1 MNIVKGAVGVVTR
14 TADAT
19 AGVAGAVG
27 GAAVTG
33 VLGGVQGT
41 VAGIRNGLSSGSHST
56 PAAVLTLAAIGAS
69 GLVEWPV
76 LLGVGGTA
84 LLVRQLNQRSRPAAA
99 STPDATPRTRSRR
112 TGPAKKA
119 PARTAARRT
128 S

>member
-1 MNIVKGAVGVVTR
+1 MNIVKGAAGVVTR
-14 TADAT
+14 TAEAT

-33 VLGGVQGT
+33 VIGGVQGT

-56 PAAVLTLAAIGAS
+56 PAAVLTLAAIGAT

-84 LLVRQLNQRSRPAAA
+84 LLVRQLNQRSGHAAT
-99 STPDATPRTRSRR
+99 STPDSTPRARGRRS
-112 TGPAKKA
+112 GPAKKA
-119 PARTAARRT
+119 PARTSARRT